1 MPIWR
6 LEIELTPT
14 AADAL
19 DSRSRFCTCPNVP
32 LVNAR
37 ERTGGI
43 TELGMVERR
52 CKPRVASG
60 DTAIQKG
67 RKETLHDRHIELNSQ
82 YKRDRAEKV
91 AQCEAGRE

>member
-1 MPIWR
+1 
-6 LEIELTPT
+6 
-14 AADAL
+14 
-19 DSRSRFCTCPNVP
+19 VP

-67 RKETLHDRHIELNSQ
+67 RKETLHERHIELNSQ

-91 AQCEAGRE
+91 ATSVPNVKQVVNNLQVKNQKASSSR